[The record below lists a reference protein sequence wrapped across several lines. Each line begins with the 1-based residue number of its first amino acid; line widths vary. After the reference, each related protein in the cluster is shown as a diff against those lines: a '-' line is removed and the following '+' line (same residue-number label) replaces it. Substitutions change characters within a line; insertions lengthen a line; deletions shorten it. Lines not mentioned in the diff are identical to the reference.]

1 VVIYCIDTSALIAA
15 WYERYK
21 PNRFPKL
28 WSQFDGLIEARRL
41 FSSSMVL
48 DECSRRSPEL
58 HEWLKDRPEMFLAP
72 DETVQVRVQRIVNT
86 YTALVA
92 QGKEKFAADPFCDCH
107 GRNSR
112 PHRDHRGDRAG
123 QFKENSRCMPR
134 IAGSCAQ
141 SHGAD
146 RRGRLGNWLVA
157 CEHGAGSEEFR
168 TWCHDK
174 LFLHS

>member
-1 VVIYCIDTSALIAA
+1 MIIYCIDTSALIAA

-92 QGKEKFAADPFCDCH
+92 QGKEKFAADPFVIATAET
-107 GRNSR
+107 
-112 PHRDHRGDRAG
+112 RGHTVITEETGPDSLKKIPGVCRAL
-123 QFKENSRCMPR
+123 R
-134 IAGSCAQ
+134 IPVLNLMELIDGEDWVI
-141 SHGAD
+141 G
-146 RRGRLGNWLVA
+146 
-157 CEHGAGSEEFR
+157 
-168 TWCHDK
+168 
-174 LFLHS
+174 